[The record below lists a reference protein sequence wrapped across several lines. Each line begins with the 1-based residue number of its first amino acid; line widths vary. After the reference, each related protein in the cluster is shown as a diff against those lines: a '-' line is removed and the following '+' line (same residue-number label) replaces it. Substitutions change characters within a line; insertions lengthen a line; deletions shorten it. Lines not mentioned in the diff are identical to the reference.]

1 MFPQC
6 AADYFAIP
14 ISQIIQLSWQRLWW
28 FKNSLQNKT
37 IKSSALGM
45 AEAGKVL
52 LTGTI
57 LILLFL
63 VSILLRILML
73 ETTFS
78 VLFSWTLNRN
88 LCLRQKG
95 LKGIYS
101 PFFTEP
107 DCSWR
112 GLGSDHSAGEEGRF
126 SHSWSLKSNEGAIR
140 GEETLALCTDWL
152 HLMAGIH
159 GIPQPD
165 SQSELWI
172 LWDVWWLWMT
182 QTLLIV
188 CCVSAPNKRSI
199 HLHSPGFSVST
210 DWGWRPQRKSW
221 RSQNHKG
228 NE

>member
-88 LCLRQKG
+88 LCLRQKR

-126 SHSWSLKSNEGAIR
+126 SHSWSLKSNEGATQGR
-140 GEETLALCTDWL
+140 GNPGTLHRLITSHGWNSRNPPARFTEWTLNSVGCMMALNDTNPS
-152 HLMAGIH
+152 H
-159 GIPQPD
+159 
-165 SQSELWI
+165 S
-172 LWDVWWLWMT
+172 
-182 QTLLIV
+182 LL
-188 CCVSAPNKRSI
+188 C
-199 HLHSPGFSVST
+199 LSP
-210 DWGWRPQRKSW
+210 
-221 RSQNHKG
+221 
-228 NE
+228 